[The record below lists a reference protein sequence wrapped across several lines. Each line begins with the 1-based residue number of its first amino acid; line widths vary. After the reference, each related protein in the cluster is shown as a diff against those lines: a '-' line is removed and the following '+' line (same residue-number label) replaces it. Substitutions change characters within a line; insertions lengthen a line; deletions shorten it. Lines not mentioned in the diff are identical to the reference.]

1 MTQHLLALLGLSA
14 LCGGWVLFQGWLAK
28 KDKTYR
34 GYKAGCGACSD
45 SGCDTEAASCTSN
58 KSVSLKLPE

>member
-34 GYKAGCGACSD
+34 GYKAGCGACGD
-45 SGCDTEAASCTSN
+45 GDCDTQAASCTTT
-58 KSVSLKLPE
+58 KSASLKLPE

>member
-1 MTQHLLALLGLSA
+1 MTQYLLPLLFISA

-34 GYKAGCGACSD
+34 GYKAGCGACGDGGCDSD
-45 SGCDTEAASCTSN
+45 SSSCT
-58 KSVSLKLPE
+58 VPLKGISDKD